1 MSASIGQ
8 SIEAVCKEKGI
19 DRDVVIEAV
28 KEAVRAAARKQFKS
42 GEEIQVEWSPE
53 TGLEIF
59 ASKVVVETVE
69 NEGRELSLGE
79 ARELAGDEVEIG
91 DELQLP
97 LPVEDMGRIA
107 AQTAKQILFQKVRD
121 AERANIYE
129 QYIDKVGDLVNGYV
143 KRFERGDIIVD
154 LGTVEALLPRNQQSR
169 GETWNQGER
178 IRVVIDD
185 VSKESKGPQVI
196 VSRTSPEI
204 LKRLFEMEVP
214 EIYDGTVVIKSAVR
228 EPGERAKIAV
238 ASTERDVDPV
248 GACVGMKG
256 SRVQAIIRELRGEK
270 IDIIE
275 WSDEP
280 SVFAA
285 NALSP
290 AKVNQVRITDIE
302 HRQMEVIVNEDQL
315 SLAIGKRGQNVRLA
329 TKLVGWNI
337 DIRSE
342 EELKR
347 EVAAQMGAMIA
358 SGESVPLERLEGM
371 NPAMV
376 STLADHGIDD
386 IESLANATVDDIA
399 DFLDVSIDQAE
410 ALIGAAQTVVESA
423 RVAAESEGA
432 EGEEAQSE
440 ETGEAGAAS
449 EQTPASAE
457 AGVTESSVDAVAAA
471 GGAGTGGEEPPGVEG
486 ERPAAGPE
494 GETGFESE
502 EGRTVEQ
509 HAASFEADPNAD
521 AGEVEPS
528 EAMIAEGYDEAVE
541 TQPPFMAED
550 LSPDNLLAKDAAEP
564 VAATEVEQMSAD
576 ELLLQGAGR
585 DLRPDTI
592 TPAPDI
598 FSAEAAVIQN
608 HGAYTEEERPSTLDA
623 ETSGVAG
630 ATVREG
636 EEADEESLVA
646 PAALD
651 ETEEGETEVASPV
664 ADLGGEASAPEVQVS
679 SAPTP
684 AGRGEPTPVENVAED
699 EAEDASGNVE

>member
-8 SIEAVCKEKGI
+8 SIDAVCKEKGI
-19 DRDVVIEAV
+19 DREVVIEAV

-42 GEEIQVEWSPE
+42 GEEIQVEWAPE
-53 TGLEIF
+53 SGLEIF

-69 NEGRELSLGE
+69 NPGRELSLDE
-79 ARELAGDEVEIG
+79 AKELAGDEVEIG

-121 AERANIYE
+121 AERQNIYE

-143 KRFERGDIIVD
+143 KRFERGDLIVD
-154 LGTVEALLPRNQQSR
+154 LGTVEAVLGRNGQSR
-169 GETWNQGER
+169 GEQWNQGER

-185 VSKESKGPQVI
+185 VSKESKGPQVV
-196 VSRTSPEI
+196 VSRTSPEL

-358 SGESVPLERLEGM
+358 SGEAVPLERLQGM

-376 STLADHGIDD
+376 STLANHGVED
-386 IESLANATVDDIA
+386 IESLANATVDNIA
-399 DFLDVSIDQAE
+399 EFLDMSIDQAE

-423 RVAAESEGA
+423 RVAAET
-432 EGEEAQSE
+432 EGEEGE
-440 ETGEAGAAS
+440 GGEASGEESAAS
-449 EQTPASAE
+449 NEP
-457 AGVTESSVDAVAAA
+457 
-471 GGAGTGGEEPPGVEG
+471 GGEM
-486 ERPAAGPE
+486 A
-494 GETGFESE
+494 E
-502 EGRTVEQ
+502 EGQTIEQ
-509 HAASFEADPNAD
+509 HAVSVEADPD
-521 AGEVEPS
+521 AEVGEVEPS
-528 EAMIAEGYDEAVE
+528 EAMIAEGYDEAAR
-541 TQPPFMAED
+541 TRPPFMAED
-550 LSPDNLLAKDAAEP
+550 LSPDNILAQESAEP
-564 VAATEVEQMSAD
+564 VALTEVEQMSAD
-576 ELLLQGAGR
+576 ELILQGAGR

-592 TPAPDI
+592 TPGPDI
-598 FSAEAAVIQN
+598 FSSEAAVIQN
-608 HGAYTEEERPSTLDA
+608 TGSFDEEERPSTLDV
-623 ETSGVAG
+623 ETSDVGG
-630 ATVREG
+630 RIVRES
-636 EEADEESLVA
+636 DEEYE
-646 PAALD
+646 D
-651 ETEEGETEVASPV
+651 SPV
-664 ADLGGEASAPEVQVS
+664 SPRGDFATEASAPEVQTS
-679 SAPTP
+679 SEP
-684 AGRGEPTPVENVAED
+684 AATSEGEPAPVENVSDD
-699 EAEDASGNVE
+699 EADDASAVE

>member
-8 SIEAVCKEKGI
+8 SIDAVCKEKGI

-42 GEEIQVEWSPE
+42 GEEIQVEWAPE
-53 TGLEIF
+53 SGLEIF
-59 ASKVVVETVE
+59 ASKIAVDTGE
-69 NEGRELSLGE
+69 NPGRELSLDE
-79 ARELAGDEVEIG
+79 AKELAGDEVEVG

-121 AERANIYE
+121 AERQNIYE

-154 LGTVEALLPRNQQSR
+154 LGTIESILPRNQQSR
-169 GETWNQGER
+169 GEQWNQGER
-178 IRVVIDD
+178 IRVIIDD
-185 VSKESKGPQVI
+185 VSKESKGPQV
-196 VSRTSPEI
+196 VTSRTSPEL

-302 HRQMEVIVNEDQL
+302 NRQMEVIVNEDQL

-342 EELKR
+342 EEIKR
-347 EVAAQMGAMIA
+347 EVTEQMGALIA
-358 SGESVPLERLEGM
+358 SGEAVPLSAIEGVT
-371 NPAMV
+371 PQ
-376 STLADHGIDD
+376 
-386 IESLANATVDDIA
+386 
-399 DFLDVSIDQAE
+399 QAE
-410 ALIGAAQTVVESA
+410 ALAAHDINDIDALAQTSVDDLVEFLDLSLDEAEVIIEAAQAVVALRDRSLHPELA
-423 RVAAESEGA
+423 TDTET
-432 EGEEAQSE
+432 EAH
-440 ETGEAGAAS
+440 AV
-449 EQTPASAE
+449 SAE
-457 AGVTESSVDAVAAA
+457 L
-471 GGAGTGGEEPPGVEG
+471 
-486 ERPAAGPE
+486 
-494 GETGFESE
+494 
-502 EGRTVEQ
+502 
-509 HAASFEADPNAD
+509 DPNAEVVD
-521 AGEVEPS
+521 VEP
-528 EAMIAEGYDEAVE
+528 
-541 TQPPFMAED
+541 
-550 LSPDNLLAKDAAEP
+550 
-564 VAATEVEQMSAD
+564 
-576 ELLLQGAGR
+576 
-585 DLRPDTI
+585 
-592 TPAPDI
+592 
-598 FSAEAAVIQN
+598 
-608 HGAYTEEERPSTLDA
+608 
-623 ETSGVAG
+623 
-630 ATVREG
+630 
-636 EEADEESLVA
+636 
-646 PAALD
+646 
-651 ETEEGETEVASPV
+651 
-664 ADLGGEASAPEVQVS
+664 
-679 SAPTP
+679 
-684 AGRGEPTPVENVAED
+684 
-699 EAEDASGNVE
+699 

>member
-8 SIEAVCKEKGI
+8 SIDAVCKEKGI
-19 DRDVVIEAV
+19 DREVVIEAV

-42 GEEIQVEWSPE
+42 GEEIQVEWAPE

-69 NEGRELSLGE
+69 NPGRELSLDE
-79 ARELAGDEVEIG
+79 AKELAGDEVEVG

-121 AERANIYE
+121 AERQNIYE

-154 LGTVEALLPRNQQSR
+154 LGTVEAVLPRNQQSR
-169 GETWNQGER
+169 GEQWNQGER

-185 VSKESKGPQVI
+185 VSKESKGPQV
-196 VSRTSPEI
+196 VASRTSPEL

-358 SGESVPLERLEGM
+358 SGEAVPLERLQGM

-376 STLADHGIDD
+376 STLAEHGVGD
-386 IESLANATVDDIA
+386 IEALANATVDDIA
-399 DFLDVSIDQAE
+399 EFLDVSIDQAE
-410 ALIGAAQTVVESA
+410 GLISAARTVVESA
-423 RVAAESEGA
+423 RVAAEG
-432 EGEEAQSE
+432 EGEE
-440 ETGEAGAAS
+440 
-449 EQTPASAE
+449 
-457 AGVTESSVDAVAAA
+457 
-471 GGAGTGGEEPPGVEG
+471 GAGEEGAG
-486 ERPAAGPE
+486 GPE
-494 GETGFESE
+494 GGMGAER
-502 EGRTVEQ
+502 EGGQAVEQ
-509 HAASFEADPNAD
+509 HAASVEADPESD

-528 EAMIAEGYDEAVE
+528 DEMIAEGYDEAVR
-541 TQPPFMAED
+541 TRPPLLAED
-550 LSPDNLLAKDAAEP
+550 LSGANISAQDSADP
-564 VAATEVEQMSAD
+564 VAMTEVEQMSAD
-576 ELLLQGAGR
+576 ELILQGAGR

-598 FSAEAAVIQN
+598 FSTEAAVLQN
-608 HGAYTEEERPSTLDA
+608 TGSYSEEGRPSTLDA
-623 ETSGVAG
+623 EGHGAGGGVVQM
-630 ATVREG
+630 T
-636 EEADEESLVA
+636 DEQYE
-646 PAALD
+646 D
-651 ETEEGETEVASPV
+651 SPV
-664 ADLGGEASAPEVQVS
+664 SPRGVFATEGSAPEVQTS
-679 SAPTP
+679 SAPG
-684 AGRGEPTPVENVAED
+684 ARGEGEPGPAENVSDD
-699 EAEDASGNVE
+699 EAADAPAVE